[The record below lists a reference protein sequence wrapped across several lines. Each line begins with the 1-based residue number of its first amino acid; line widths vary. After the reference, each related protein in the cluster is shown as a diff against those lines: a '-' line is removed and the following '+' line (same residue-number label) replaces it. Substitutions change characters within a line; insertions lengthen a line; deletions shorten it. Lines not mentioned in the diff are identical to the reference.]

1 MKKISLKQTFAE
13 QVKKGYPLISKDAV
27 SHVSSVKEGEL
38 IEWVDERGAFLG
50 KGYYGVQ
57 NKGIGWVLTFDANEK
72 IDHAFFVSKLEQA
85 AKGRKHLFR
94 DAQTTAFRVFNGE
107 GDGIGGFTI
116 DHYDGFYLI
125 QWYSEGVY
133 TFKAEVLAALE
144 HVYPDYKG
152 IYEKK
157 RFDTSGQYIEDDDF
171 VKGEKGEFPLIV
183 KENGMNIA
191 VYLNDGAMT
200 GIFLDQRHVRKAIRD
215 RYAKGKTVLN
225 TFSYTG
231 AFSVAAA
238 LGGASRTTSVDVANR
253 SLKKTSEQFEVN
265 DLDVNGQDIKVMDVF
280 KYFPFA
286 AKKGWTYD
294 LVILD
299 PPSFA
304 RTKKH
309 TFSAAKDYKKL
320 LKEAIQ
326 ITAENG
332 VIVAS
337 TNSSAFGMKKFKGFI
352 AQAFKESGQTY
363 RILEEYTLPE
373 DFRTTK
379 NYPEGNYLKVVFIQ
393 A

>member
-27 SHVSSVKEGEL
+27 SRVNGACEGEL

-72 IDHAFFVSKLEQA
+72 IDQSFFVSKLDQA
-85 AKGRKHLFR
+85 AKSRTHLFR

-133 TFKAEVLAALE
+133 SLKADVLAALE

-157 RFDTSGQYIEDDDF
+157 RFDTFGQYIEDDDF

-183 KENGMNIA
+183 KENGMNVA

-215 RYAKGKTVLN
+215 RYAMGKTVLN

-265 DLDVNGQDIKVMDVF
+265 DIDVDGQDIKVMDVF

-309 TFSAAKDYKKL
+309 TFSAAKDYQKL

-352 AQAFKESGQTY
+352 AQAFKESGKTY

-379 NYPEGNYLKVVFIQ
+379 SYPEGNYLKVVFIQ

>member
-13 QVKKGYPLISKDAV
+13 QVKKGYPLISKDAE

-38 IEWVDERGAFLG
+38 IEWVDERGVFLG

-72 IDHAFFVSKLEQA
+72 IDHVFFVSKLEQA
-85 AKGRKHLFR
+85 AKSRTHLFR

-265 DLDVNGQDIKVMDVF
+265 DIDVDGQDIKVMDVF

-352 AQAFKESGQTY
+352 EQAFKESGQTY

>member
-13 QVKKGYPLISKDAV
+13 QVKQGYPLISKDAV
-27 SHVSSVKEGEL
+27 SHVNGVKEGEL

-85 AKGRKHLFR
+85 EKSRTHLFR

-265 DLDVNGQDIKVMDVF
+265 DIDVDRQDMKVMDVF

-337 TNSSAFGMKKFKGFI
+337 TNSSAFGMKKFKEFI

>member
-27 SHVSSVKEGEL
+27 THVSSVKEGEL
-38 IEWVDERGAFLG
+38 IEWVDERGSFLG

-57 NKGIGWVLTFDANEK
+57 NKGVGWVLTFDANEK
-72 IDHAFFVSKLEQA
+72 IDQAFFVSKLEQA
-85 AKGRKHLFR
+85 AKSRTHLFR

-265 DLDVNGQDIKVMDVF
+265 DIDVDGQDMKVMDVF

-286 AKKGWTYD
+286 VKKGWTYD

-337 TNSSAFGMKKFKGFI
+337 TNSSAFGMKKFKGYI

>member
-13 QVKKGYPLISKDAV
+13 QLKKEYPLISKDAV

-85 AKGRKHLFR
+85 AKSRTHLFR

-215 RYAKGKTVLN
+215 RYANGKTVLN

-265 DLDVNGQDIKVMDVF
+265 DIDVDGQDIKVMDVF